1 MGKVCV
7 ELKVHG
13 GTKQEN
19 WIVAAIS
26 FKPQLTLILVE
37 DWGWECKSVGRVKTC
52 GKVFSRTSNQ
62 GRVQVRQL
70 GGRLGG
76 KKRLLSS
83 SSLCPAS
90 ISPSENWSASG
101 LQLRTV
107 SCYLG
112 WQLTEGQMALL
123 KPHQSQEFSSSLW
136 LQGFKKN
143 HFDTAF
149 PAALFCSR
157 KFVQRLKD
165 KSNILPWYN
174 GQLPIHLPNGK
185 STSYTHK
192 YYPKL
197 NQPYPWHVA
206 TLLVSLRSSGLQKP
220 TQQRKS

>member
-90 ISPSENWSASG
+90 ISPSENWLASG
-101 LQLRTV
+101 LRLRTV

-123 KPHQSQEFSSSLW
+123 KPHQSQEFSSSL
-136 LQGFKKN
+136 LIAASRGFKKIL
-143 HFDTAF
+143 FYKSF
-149 PAALFCSR
+149 PAHFFWRHAKCQSVHR
-157 KFVQRLKD
+157 
-165 KSNILPWYN
+165 W
-174 GQLPIHLPNGK
+174 
-185 STSYTHK
+185 K
-192 YYPKL
+192 YK
-197 NQPYPWHVA
+197 
-206 TLLVSLRSSGLQKP
+206 T
-220 TQQRKS
+220 

>member
-1 MGKVCV
+1 MSISFASSHHGKK
-7 ELKVHG
+7 LKVHG

-83 SSLCPAS
+83 SSLCLAS

-101 LQLRTV
+101 LASGQSV
-107 SCYLG
+107 AILG
-112 WQLTEGQMALL
+112 GNWGKDRWHCLSLISPKNSL
-123 KPHQSQEFSSSLW
+123 PHCW
-136 LQGFKKN
+136 LQLAG
-143 HFDTAF
+143 
-149 PAALFCSR
+149 LLR
-157 KFVQRLKD
+157 KFFFISRFQHISFEDMQSVNLYID
-165 KSNILPWYN
+165 ENIRPR
-174 GQLPIHLPNGK
+174 
-185 STSYTHK
+185 SY
-192 YYPKL
+192 
-197 NQPYPWHVA
+197 
-206 TLLVSLRSSGLQKP
+206 GLQRACKP
-220 TQQRKS
+220 